1 MFVGGGV
8 LDAPREG
15 GSPPLQITYT
25 DACRAASP
33 LAAVAVCGGGK
44 PRGRIWNPPLRC
56 RGRYPPMTRLA
67 AQSVGAHS
75 ICALSLIHIS
85 EPTRLR

>member
-33 LAAVAVCGGGK
+33 LAAAEGGK
-44 PRGRIWNPPLRC
+44 TPPYKSATKGVAAAKLRFGHARPLQYSKRPRPSCIGK
-56 RGRYPPMTRLA
+56 GA
-67 AQSVGAHS
+67 ACLYA
-75 ICALSLIHIS
+75 ITPA
-85 EPTRLR
+85 